1 MCLDSTKRNS
11 ERTSLMFVWETK
23 VHAFIFYIIFIVFS
37 LHQLKLD
44 LPSSKWH
51 KQNQL

>member
-23 VHAFIFYIIFIVFS
+23 VHAFIFNIIFIVFS
-37 LHQLKLD
+37 LQPAEIRFTLL
-44 LPSSKWH
+44 
-51 KQNQL
+51 